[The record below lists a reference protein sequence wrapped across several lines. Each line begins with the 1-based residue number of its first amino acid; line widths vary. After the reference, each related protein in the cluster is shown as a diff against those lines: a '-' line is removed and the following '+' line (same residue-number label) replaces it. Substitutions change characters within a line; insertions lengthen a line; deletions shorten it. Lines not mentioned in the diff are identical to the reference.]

1 VPPMFNSQFPGVVVM
16 FAAILVFFFLPWLD
30 RSPVKSIRYKGIL
43 FKLAVAIFVVT
54 FVVLAW
60 LGMQASTPTKTLL
73 AQIFTALY
81 FAFFLLMPFYSKIDK
96 TKPVPERVTK

>member
-1 VPPMFNSQFPGVVVM
+1 MDRFDCWYGGAVEASANSGDR
-16 FAAILVFFFLPWLD
+16 LD
-30 RSPVKSIRYKGIL
+30 RVAIRVSG
-43 FKLAVAIFVVT
+43 VAIFVVS

-96 TKPVPERVTK
+96 TKPAPERVTK